1 MAKFLCI
8 YEPDKNG
15 TWTNDLINKHVEH
28 LRSMKHKGVLI
39 LCGILKEKQGGL
51 IILEEKSYEEAEIHI
66 LQDPLVINKCYGYTL
81 CEFIEG
87 NEENNY
93 LLDGEQTE

>member
-1 MAKFLCI
+1 MAKFVCI
-8 YEPDKNG
+8 YEPDGNGIWTDNLVKN
-15 TWTNDLINKHVEH
+15 HVEH
-28 LRSMKHKGVLI
+28 LRNLKYKGILI

-51 IILEEKSYEEAEIHI
+51 IILEEKSYEAAMVHI
-66 LQDPLVINKCYGYTL
+66 LQDPLVVNKCYSYTL

-93 LLDGEQTE
+93 LLDK